1 MGSVKKSNDSSIQKF
16 LGINVRVFWCLALI
30 CALEVLLW
38 SFCLFA
44 SQSSGA
50 AQEYYTRETVNLK
63 STTGQTVPWPTPP
76 IDYRSLEL
84 AWKAQSA
91 WQQLASNSFYATTPP
106 RVVRLSASRV
116 GSLQTAPFF
125 ESLRYTEGTPTETF
139 VPHVAIRV

>member
-1 MGSVKKSNDSSIQKF
+1 MDSHLLLKILTHLHAYSPGADACHPTRPFPSPVPKKIQ
-16 LGINVRVFWCLALI
+16 
-30 CALEVLLW
+30 
-38 SFCLFA
+38 
-44 SQSSGA
+44 
-50 AQEYYTRETVNLK
+50 
-63 STTGQTVPWPTPP
+63 
-76 IDYRSLEL
+76 
-84 AWKAQSA
+84 AQSA